1 VAAYYVVWECVVEQ
15 WLGVRRM
22 LSNKRHIQEYT
33 DEQINRLMD
42 NIYHKLN
49 KKLDALINQP
59 NTRHNNGNAPKFQ
72 PRLINLTNIKFT
84 KEQVLTLSLGP
95 NYAIEHNTST
105 N

>member
-1 VAAYYVVWECVVEQ
+1 
-15 WLGVRRM
+15 M